1 MSKPASGRG
10 TRGTRLESPS
20 MVDTSNITVWL
31 AVIAIASVLQ
41 TLFLFGAAFVAWRTA
56 RQAQVAIE
64 RFEQRHVDPL
74 MIKVNG
80 AIDDVRDVA
89 ARARTIDDTVLAKV
103 TNATEHAK
111 DAAELVTE
119 RVWPAY
125 AFGRAAYA
133 AASTFFESFRGR
145 T

>member
-1 MSKPASGRG
+1 
-10 TRGTRLESPS
+10 

-41 TLFLFGAAFVAWRTA
+41 TLFLFGAAFMAWRTA
-56 RQAQVAIE
+56 RQAQTAID

-74 MIKVNG
+74 MARVNG
-80 AIDDVRDVA
+80 AVDDARDVM
-89 ARARTIDDTVLAKV
+89 ARARTIDDNVRAKV
-103 TNATEHAK
+103 ANATENVK
-111 DAAELVTE
+111 DAAELMTE

-133 AASTFFESFRGR
+133 ATTSFVTAFRSRRGGPPAAA
-145 T
+145 